1 MLATVLGNLELMQHR
16 VSQLVVTL
24 KQPDLERLTG
34 LIERATGAV
43 QRGAQLTS
51 RLLAFSRR
59 QRLTTRPTDLNR
71 LVAELVTLATSTLG
85 RRVRVITDLAP
96 DLWPAM
102 IDPSQVES
110 AILNLCLNARD
121 AMPDGGQLTITTSNE
136 ILEAGPSADDPA
148 PGAYVRVMIAD
159 NGHGMARQSGGTVR
173 LESAEG
179 QGTAVAL
186 LLPRAT
192 IDEET
197 EAPVR
202 QQANESLEMTSLL
215 VMVVDDD
222 AAVRLVAMEMLRDLG
237 CTVVQAPGGAEA
249 LDLLPTLTRQPDFFL
264 LDYAMPGMTGLNLAT
279 TLREQGVTAAIALVT
294 GYAELAH
301 SDTDTSPLDG
311 LLRKPFSIR
320 ELRTLIATLHKVR
333 VEGEAPVMAK

>member
-1 MLATVLGNLELMQHR
+1 
-16 VSQLVVTL
+16 
-24 KQPDLERLTG
+24 
-34 LIERATGAV
+34 
-43 QRGAQLTS
+43 
-51 RLLAFSRR
+51 
-59 QRLTTRPTDLNR
+59 
-71 LVAELVTLATSTLG
+71 
-85 RRVRVITDLAP
+85 
-96 DLWPAM
+96 M

-148 PGAYVRVMIAD
+148 AGAYVRVMITD
-159 NGHGMARQSGGTVR
+159 NGHGMAPDVKRQAFDPFFTTKGPSGSGLGLSQVYGMARQSGGTVR
-173 LESAEG
+173 LESTEG
-179 QGTAVAL
+179 QGTSVAL

-192 IDEET
+192 SDEET
-197 EAPVR
+197 ETPVR

-222 AAVRLVAMEMLRDLG
+222 AAVRLVAGEMLRDLG
-237 CTVVQAPGGAEA
+237 CAVVQAAGGAEA
-249 LDLLPTLTRQPDFFL
+249 LDLVQTLTRQPDFFL
-264 LDYAMPGMTGLNLAT
+264 LDYAMPGMTGLHLAT

-320 ELRTLIATLHKVR
+320 ELRTLIATLHKTR
-333 VEGEAPVMAK
+333 AEAEVPVLAK